1 MGLHKRINTIPP
13 EIHSLIQHRLR
24 EFASFKDK
32 PNEDWFSELCFCLL
46 TANAKQKTGAA
57 IQRDLGY
64 HGFTNL
70 LLPELVQEIKN
81 HKHRFHN
88 TKAER
93 IILARNHKNI
103 KAVIQGIVLGQGQS
117 AAREWLV
124 ENVKGLGFKEASH
137 FLRNTGHED
146 LAILDRHILR
156 IMNEE
161 GIIPSI
167 PTLTKKNYL
176 ELEQKLQYL
185 ASSLS
190 VSLSHLDL
198 LLWYLQTGEVLK

>member
-1 MGLHKRINTIPP
+1 MGLHQRINTIPP

-24 EFASFKDK
+24 EFSSFKDK

-161 GIIPSI
+161 GLIQSI